1 MTAPVTVFW
10 CWRHPR
16 AIAAAGRC
24 IGSSDIPVDP
34 RKAKR
39 LAARIRR
46 AAERH
51 DLPRVLHVSPLERS
65 RAVGRWLRRWGWE
78 LRVDARLRE
87 VDFGRWDGLPWSDI
101 AWAEVEAW
109 QEDLLHHAPGGGE
122 SLLAVAARVQDFVR
136 EHSGDVLLVSHGGWI
151 NALRA
156 LPPGTTTLAAANWS
170 AAPAHS
176 SLTRWV
182 VPARG

>member
-1 MTAPVTVFW
+1 MGSRCSRKRAPPDDSAS
-10 CWRHPR
+10 H
-16 AIAAAGRC
+16 
-24 IGSSDIPVDP
+24 
-34 RKAKR
+34 R
-39 LAARIRR
+39 L
-46 AAERH
+46 
-51 DLPRVLHVSPLERS
+51 LVLAPS
-65 RAVGRWLRRWGWE
+65 
-78 LRVDARLRE
+78 ARLGE

-101 AWAEVEAW
+101 AWAEVAAW

-122 SLLAVAARVQDFVR
+122 PLLAVAARVQDFVR